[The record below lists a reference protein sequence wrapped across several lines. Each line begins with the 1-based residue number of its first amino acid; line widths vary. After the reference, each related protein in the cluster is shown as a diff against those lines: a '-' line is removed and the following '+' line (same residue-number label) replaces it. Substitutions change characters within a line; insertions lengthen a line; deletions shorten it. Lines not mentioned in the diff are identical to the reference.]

1 MKKLLLTLLFAPAVA
16 LAQMKVERGWSPAT
30 PPGARVA
37 AGYVAIVNAA
47 AALDR
52 LLGAAS
58 PLAARVEMHIAT
70 MEAEVMKMRQATTLE
85 VPAKGTLEL
94 KPGGAHLMFVDIG
107 RPFKEGDLV
116 PVTLRFERAGEVT
129 TQFRVARLGAKTH
142 GH

>member
-16 LAQMKVERGWSPAT
+16 LAQIKVEHGWSPAT

-37 AGYVAIVNAA
+37 AGYVTIGNAA

-58 PLAARVEMHIAT
+58 PFAARVEMHIAT
-70 MEAEVMKMRQATTLE
+70 MEGEVMKMRQATSLE
-85 VPAKGTLEL
+85 VPAKGTLPL

-142 GH
+142 SR